1 MRYLFLISLFLFSC
15 GENKENNIKEPI
27 DDNPFGQV
35 DSSYAPT
42 GSSGRENKDTSN
54 ETNTEKA
61 EKLLKETEMV
71 KEKLIILKKMK
82 EDNHKL
88 KCQIENNKKQIEENY
103 YIKNELDSLKSILD
117 STRN

>member
-1 MRYLFLISLFLFSC
+1 MKYSLLILLFLFSC
-15 GENKENNIKEPI
+15 AGKDGGSTKNNV
-27 DDNPFGQV
+27 DHNPFNQV

-42 GSSGRENKDTSN
+42 GSSGLENPEQKP
-54 ETNTEKA
+54 ETNTEKV

-71 KEKLIILKKMK
+71 EEKLKILKKMK
-82 EDNHKL
+82 EDNEKL